1 MEARAAMSG
10 SSSRRARGQHRLS
23 HQRVLKLKEAGKY
36 EDGGGLRLVIDRQ
49 LNKRWVLRLTIEGKR
64 RELGLGSFP
73 AISLEAARNKAAEL
87 RSQAAEGTDQRAI
100 EIKERRARGVTF
112 EAAFWTYFEV
122 KQRTLSNAKHL
133 KQWPSTMK
141 AYVFPVI
148 GKMPVNEV
156 AAGDIIRLLQPIWY
170 EKAET
175 ARRVLQRL
183 EAVFKSAI
191 VRGFRE
197 KASPCIGIAG
207 ELGTAHRKVVHFRAL
222 PYSDMA
228 EFVQVIR
235 DSKARP
241 VTKLCFTFLVLTA
254 ARSSEA
260 RLAAWSEIDRDTG
273 LWVIPAE
280 RMKARR
286 AHIVPLTRQAIAI
299 LEEARQLGEGSLIFA
314 TAPDKALSDMTL
326 TKLIRDL
333 GWAERCTVHGIRSS
347 FREWCALEAK
357 VSDRIAEAALAHID
371 KDRVQAAYL
380 RSNFVEER
388 RKLMQSWADF
398 ILTAQ

>member
-1 MEARAAMSG
+1 MAVMAAERQFVP
-10 SSSRRARGQHRLS
+10 RRARGLHRLS
-23 HQRVLKLKEAGKY
+23 HQRVLKLKAPGKY
-36 EDGGGLRLVIDRQ
+36 EDGGGLRLVVDQQ
-49 LNKRWVLRLTIEGKR
+49 LNKRWVLRLTIKGKR

-73 AISLEAARNKAAEL
+73 KVSLEVARNKAAEL
-87 RSQAAEGTDQRAI
+87 RSQAADGTDQRAA
-100 EIKERRARGVTF
+100 ETKQKRARGVTF
-112 EAAFWTYFEV
+112 EEAFRTYFEV
-122 KQRTLSNAKHL
+122 KQHTLSNAKHL
-133 KQWPSTMK
+133 KQWPSTME
-141 AYVFPVI
+141 AYVFPMI

-156 AAGDIIRLLQPIWY
+156 AAADIIRLLQPIWY

-183 EAVFKSAI
+183 EAVFKSTI

-207 ELGTAHRKVVHFRAL
+207 ELGTAHRKVAHFRAL
-222 PYSDMA
+222 PYNDLP
-228 EFVQVIR
+228 VLLQNVR
-235 DSKARP
+235 DSKAQP
-241 VTKLCFTFLVLTA
+241 VTKLCFAYLVLTA

-260 RLAAWSEIDRDTG
+260 RLAAWSEVNHETD
-273 LWVIPAE
+273 LWMIPAE

-286 AHIVPLTRQAIAI
+286 QHVVPLSLKAIAI
-299 LEEARQLGEGSLIFA
+299 LDQARRIGNGDLIFP
-314 TAPDKALSDMTL
+314 TVRGRVLSDMTL

-333 GWAERCTVHGIRSS
+333 GWADRCTVHGIRSS

-357 VSDRIAEAALAHID
+357 VPDRIAEAALAHVD

-398 ILTAQ
+398 VLRG

>member
-1 MEARAAMSG
+1 MVVLEEAERQSV
-10 SSSRRARGQHRLS
+10 SRRARGLHRLS
-23 HQRVLKLKEAGKY
+23 HQRVLKLKVPGKY

-49 LNKRWVLRLTIEGKR
+49 LNKRWVLRLTINSKR

-73 AISLEAARNKAAEL
+73 EVSLEAARNKAAEL
-87 RSQAAEGTDQRAI
+87 RSQAAGGTDQRAV
-100 EIKERRARGVTF
+100 ETKQRRARGVTF
-112 EAAFWTYFEV
+112 EEAFWTYFEV
-122 KQRTLSNAKHL
+122 KQHTLSNAKHL
-133 KQWPSTMK
+133 KQWPSTME
-141 AYVFPVI
+141 AYVFPMI

-170 EKAET
+170 EKPET

-183 EAVFKSAI
+183 EAVFKSTI

-222 PYSDMA
+222 PYKDLP
-228 EFVQVIR
+228 ELLQTVR
-235 DSKARP
+235 NSKARP
-241 VTKLCFTFLVLTA
+241 VTKLCFAYLVLTA

-260 RLAAWSEIDRDTG
+260 RLAAWSEVNHETD
-273 LWVIPAE
+273 LWMIPAK

-286 AHIVPLTRQAIAI
+286 HHLVPLSHEAVAI
-299 LEEARQLGEGSLIFA
+299 LDEARQLSNGDLVFPTVRG
-314 TAPDKALSDMTL
+314 KALSDMTL
-326 TKLIRDL
+326 TKLTRDL
-333 GWAERCTVHGIRSS
+333 GWADRCTVHGIRSS

-357 VSDRIAEAALAHID
+357 VPDRIAEAALAHVD

-398 ILTAQ
+398 ILRG

>member
-1 MEARAAMSG
+1 MEALATISG
-10 SSSRRARGQHRLS
+10 SSSRRVRGQHRLS
-23 HQRVLKLKEAGKY
+23 HQRVLKLKKPGKY
-36 EDGGGLRLVIDRQ
+36 EDGGCLRLVVDKQ
-49 LNKRWVLRLTIEGKR
+49 LNKRWVLRLTIKGKR

-73 AISLEAARNKAAEL
+73 EISLETARHKAAEL

-100 EIKERRARGVTF
+100 EVKERRARGVTF
-112 EAAFWTYFEV
+112 EEAFWTYFEV
-122 KQRTLSNAKHL
+122 KQHTLSNAKHL

-148 GKMPVNEV
+148 GKMPINEV
-156 AAGDIIRLLQPIWY
+156 EAGDVIRLLQPIWY

-222 PYSDMA
+222 PYSEMP
-228 EFVQVIR
+228 EFVQAVLH
-235 DSKARP
+235 SKARP

-260 RLAAWSEIDRDTG
+260 RLAAWSEIDRDRG

-286 AHIVPLTRQAIAI
+286 EHIVPLNRQAIDI
-299 LEEARQLGEGSLIFA
+299 LERARHLGDGPLIFT
-314 TAPDKALSDMTL
+314 TASGKTLSDMTL

-333 GWAERCTVHGIRSS
+333 GWADRCTVHGIRSS
-347 FREWCALEAK
+347 FREWSALEAK
-357 VSDRIAEAALAHID
+357 ASDRIAEAALAHID

-388 RKLMQSWADF
+388 CTLIQSWADF
-398 ILTAQ
+398 ILAAR

>member
-1 MEARAAMSG
+1 MEALAAING
-10 SSSRRARGQHRLS
+10 STSRRARGLHRLS
-23 HQRVLKLKEAGKY
+23 HQRALKLKETGKY

-49 LNKRWVLRLTIEGKR
+49 RNKRWVLRLTIKGKR

-73 AISLEAARNKAAEL
+73 EISLETARNKAAEL

-100 EIKERRARGVTF
+100 ETKEKRARGVTF
-112 EAAFWTYFEV
+112 EEAFWTHFEV
-122 KQRTLSNAKHL
+122 KQHTLSNAKHL

-148 GKMPVNEV
+148 GKTPVNEV
-156 AAGDIIRLLQPIWY
+156 GAGDIIRLLQPIWY

-207 ELGTAHRKVVHFRAL
+207 ELGTAHRKVTHFRAL
-222 PYSDMA
+222 PYGEMP
-228 EFVQVIR
+228 ELLQIVR
-235 DSKARP
+235 NSKARS
-241 VTKLCFTFLVLTA
+241 VTKLCFTYLVLTA

-260 RLAAWSEIDRDTG
+260 RLAAWSEIDRDTD
-273 LWVIPAE
+273 LWAIPPE

-286 AHIVPLTRQAIAI
+286 HHLVPLSHQAIAI
-299 LEEARQLGEGSLIFA
+299 LDEAGQLGDGNLIFP
-314 TAPDKALSDMTL
+314 TVRGKGLSDMTL

-357 VSDRIAEAALAHID
+357 VPDRIAEAALAHVD

-380 RSNFVEER
+380 RSSFVEER
-388 RKLMQSWADF
+388 RELMRLWADF
-398 ILTAQ
+398 VLRS

>member
-1 MEARAAMSG
+1 
-10 SSSRRARGQHRLS
+10 
-23 HQRVLKLKEAGKY
+23 
-36 EDGGGLRLVIDRQ
+36 
-49 LNKRWVLRLTIEGKR
+49 
-64 RELGLGSFP
+64 
-73 AISLEAARNKAAEL
+73 
-87 RSQAAEGTDQRAI
+87 
-100 EIKERRARGVTF
+100 VTF
-112 EAAFWTYFEV
+112 EQAFWTYFEV
-122 KQRTLSNAKHL
+122 KQHTLSNAKHL

-156 AAGDIIRLLQPIWY
+156 TAGDILRLLQPIWY

-207 ELGTAHRKVVHFRAL
+207 ELGTAHRKVTHFRAL
-222 PYSDMA
+222 PYRDMPK
-228 EFVQVIR
+228 FVQAIR
-235 DSKARP
+235 QSKARP
-241 VTKLCFTFLVLTA
+241 VTKLCFTFLVLA
-254 ARSSEA
+254 ASRSSEA
-260 RLAAWSEIDRDTG
+260 RLAAWSEIDRGTG

-286 AHIVPLTRQAIAI
+286 EHVVPLSQQTMAI
-299 LEEARQLGEGSLIFA
+299 LEEARQLGEGSLVFA
-314 TAPDKALSDMTL
+314 AADKALSDMTL

-333 GWAERCTVHGIRSS
+333 GWAERSTIHGIRSS

-388 RKLMQSWADF
+388 RKLMQAWADF
-398 ILTAQ
+398 VLTAG

>member
-1 MEARAAMSG
+1 MAVNASKAPSMP
-10 SSSRRARGQHRLS
+10 RRPRGLHRLS
-23 HQRVLKLKEAGKY
+23 HQRVLKRRAPGKY
-36 EDGGGLRLVIDRQ
+36 EDGGGLRLVVDQQ
-49 LNKRWVLRLTIEGKR
+49 LNKRWVLRLTINGKR

-73 AISLEAARNKAAEL
+73 EVSLEAARNRAAEL

-100 EIKERRARGVTF
+100 ETKQRRAREVTF
-112 EAAFWTYFEV
+112 EEAFWTYFEV
-122 KQRTLSNAKHL
+122 KQHTLSNAKHL
-133 KQWPSTMK
+133 KQWPSTME
-141 AYVFPVI
+141 AYVFPAI

-156 AAGDIIRLLQPIWY
+156 AAGDIIQLLQPVWY

-207 ELGTAHRKVVHFRAL
+207 ELGTAHRKVAHFRAL
-222 PYSDMA
+222 PYHDLP
-228 EFVQVIR
+228 VLLQNIR
-235 DSKARP
+235 DSKAQA
-241 VTKLCFTFLVLTA
+241 VTKLCFAYLALTA

-260 RLAAWSEIDRDTG
+260 RLAAWNEVDRETD
-273 LWVIPAE
+273 LWMIPAR

-286 AHIVPLTRQAIAI
+286 QHVVPLSREANAI
-299 LEEARQLGEGSLIFA
+299 LDEARRLGGGDLIFP
-314 TAPDKALSDMTL
+314 TVRGKALSDMTL

-333 GWAERCTVHGIRSS
+333 GWADRCTIHGIRSS

-357 VSDRIAEAALAHID
+357 VPDRIAEAALAHVD

-398 ILTAQ
+398 VLRG

>member
-1 MEARAAMSG
+1 M
-10 SSSRRARGQHRLS
+10 
-23 HQRVLKLKEAGKY
+23 LKLKEPGKY
-36 EDGGGLRLVIDRQ
+36 EDGGGLRLVVDRQ
-49 LNKRWVLRLTIEGKR
+49 LNKRWVLRITIKGKR

-73 AISLEAARNKAAEL
+73 EISLETARLKAAEL

-100 EIKERRARGVTF
+100 ETKERRARGVTF
-112 EAAFWTYFEV
+112 EEAFWTYFEV
-122 KQRTLSNAKHL
+122 KQHTLSNAKHL

-148 GKMPVNEV
+148 GNMPVNEV
-156 AAGDIIRLLQPIWY
+156 LASDIIRLLQPIWY

-222 PYSDMA
+222 PYSEMP
-228 EFVQVIR
+228 EFVQVVR
-235 DSKARP
+235 GSKARP

-260 RLAAWSEIDRDTG
+260 RLAAWNEIDRDRG

-280 RMKARR
+280 KMKARR
-286 AHIVPLTRQAIAI
+286 EPSCR
-299 LEEARQLGEGSLIFA
+299 
-314 TAPDKALSDMTL
+314 
-326 TKLIRDL
+326 
-333 GWAERCTVHGIRSS
+333 
-347 FREWCALEAK
+347 
-357 VSDRIAEAALAHID
+357 
-371 KDRVQAAYL
+371 
-380 RSNFVEER
+380 
-388 RKLMQSWADF
+388 
-398 ILTAQ
+398 